1 MRTPILNRGATA
13 ALVAAVAV
21 AGCGGTNT
29 DKAGGARALNTTVL
43 TMANGNGHPAELE
56 PFAAAA
62 KRLSGGTLRI
72 EFKND
77 WRAGTPGYENGLID
91 DVKAGK
97 ADLGW
102 AGSRAFDS
110 VGVPSFDALH
120 APLLIDS
127 YPLERRTLESPLVG
141 EMLGGLKRLGV
152 VGLGILPG
160 PLRKPLG
167 VSRLVRPEDYAGKTL
182 AFQRSQVALQTLR
195 ALGAG
200 GAEIPSSGAID
211 AYDGIEQAVDSIA
224 NDGYDKLGK
233 YLTANLNLWP
243 RPIVL
248 FANSEAFNGLSGR
261 QRAALRD
268 AARAALPATLTAEQ
282 ANEQE
287 GAGSLCR
294 RGVTFV
300 TASNANLAALRR
312 AVQPV
317 YDQLERDAKTKAA
330 IDQIRTMRSETA
342 ASPDAPTCSNTGSPQ
357 SPARIV
363 TAIDGVYIVHTT
375 AADLRAAGASE
386 DEVVPENYGRTRMVL
401 DRGRLTQQQPK
412 GYSAAGTYTVVGDE
426 LTLTFTRSSAGHA
439 RTRPGE
445 VWDFRW
451 SLYRD
456 QLTLEPVDGKI
467 SPTPTF
473 AKPWRRIGNA
483 R

>member
-1 MRTPILNRGATA
+1 LP
-13 ALVAAVAV
+13 VAA
-21 AGCGGTNT
+21 
-29 DKAGGARALNTTVL
+29 
-43 TMANGNGHPAELE
+43 LE

-62 KRLSGGTLRI
+62 RRLSGGTLRI
-72 EFKND
+72 EFKNA
-77 WRAGTPGYENGLID
+77 WRAGTPGYEDGLID

-102 AGSRAFDS
+102 AGSRAFDG

-141 EMLGGLKRLGV
+141 EMLGGLKALGV

-167 VSRLVRPEDYAGKTL
+167 VSRLARPEDYAGKTL
-182 AFQRSQVALQTLR
+182 ALQRSQVAGSTLR
-195 ALGAG
+195 ALGAR

-211 AYDGIEQAVDSIA
+211 AYDGIEQQVESID
-224 NDGYDKLGK
+224 NNGYDAHDK
-233 YLTANLNLWP
+233 YLTSNLNLWP

-248 FANSEAFNGLSGR
+248 FMNSKAFNGLSGR

-268 AARAALPATLTAEQ
+268 AARAALPGTLAASQ
-282 ANEQE
+282 ASEH
-287 GAGSLCR
+287 AAAASLCR

-300 TASNANLAALRR
+300 TASDADLAALRR

-317 YDQLERDAKTKAA
+317 YDRLQRDAQTKAA
-330 IDQIRTMRSETA
+330 IEQIESMRSETA
-342 ASPDAPTCSNTGSPQ
+342 ATPDAPTCSNTGSPQ
-357 SPARIV
+357 SAAREAP
-363 TAIDGVYIVHTT
+363 AIDGVYVVHTT

-401 DRGRLTQQQPK
+401 DRGRLTQQQPE
-412 GYSAAGTYTVVGDE
+412 GYSAAGTYTVVGDK
-426 LTLTFTRSSAGHA
+426 LTLTFTRSTGGHA

-456 QLTLEPVDGKI
+456 QLTLEPVDGKV